1 MPDCCCSFIS
11 INQDEQAI
19 LTGCTKK
26 DLEQGPNI
34 CLIYYPWQSA
44 TVYHKQDLKINEWA
58 LITDSLNPELNKYV
72 LGPKLIILENPYQ
85 QIESRGM
92 CPILDQDDYITVS
105 NKDGIKRNIRG
116 PTVFVPTIGETWT
129 ASKNTI
135 QVPINS
141 YLIVTD
147 SNCDLEPIQ
156 HIRGP
161 FKFFPDSFQV
171 VVKNGNQDYFPCVE
185 VTKNVGIHL
194 QRATGEVVLLDIPQF
209 YMPLVGEKVVC
220 KVNRTIL
227 LNTDFCILTSP
238 TGNISVKNGRNVED
252 RSFFPEPFCQF
263 VKFSGEKPETKL
275 STLPTFMA
283 HKFNIRTQDNVVL
296 SLDLRISFQIQDVEA
311 FSTNPIDFFPFMKNH
326 VQNTLLDIYAKS
338 TLRDFMVS
346 FSKIA
351 QASVV
356 ECCDYFQTFGIV
368 VLDVQILNYKCTERD
383 TQELLNMDIHTN
395 VNKQNELRAHQ
406 NDILIQAQANE
417 VSRKQKDL
425 EIVMAEKDN
434 DVIMQKKIL
443 ENNIRIKEME
453 IMISE
458 EEKRTELLSIKRGND
473 LLEAE
478 FEGKAKGN
486 QFNEFLKGIDK
497 SLSPDQKIQVWGRK
511 CDLDIAKVLYEKC
524 QKISM
529 YPPQADLKMF
539 NFGADAEEQ
548 PNYQPFGH

>member
-1 MPDCCCSFIS
+1 MPDLCCSYTS
-11 INQDEQAI
+11 INEDEQAI
-19 LTGCTKK
+19 ITGCTQKE
-26 DLEQGPNI
+26 LVQGPNI

-44 TVYHKQDLKINEWA
+44 QKYRKQDLKINEWA

-72 LGPKLIILENPYQ
+72 FGQTLIVLENPYQ
-85 QIESRGM
+85 QVAKRGV
-92 CPILDQDDYITVS
+92 CPKLDQDDYITVS
-105 NKDGIKRNIRG
+105 DRNGIKRNIRG
-116 PTVFVPTIGETWT
+116 PTVFIPQIGEEWT
-129 ASKNTI
+129 ESKNTI
-135 QVPINS
+135 QVPINC
-141 YLIVTD
+141 YLVITD
-147 SNCDLEPIQ
+147 SNCELEPIQ
-156 HIRGP
+156 HRRGP
-161 FKFFPDSFQV
+161 LKFFPDSFQV
-171 VVKNGNQDYFPCVE
+171 VVKNGIQDYFPCVE

-194 QRATGEVVLLDIPQF
+194 QRATGEVILLDEPQY
-209 YMPLVGEKVVC
+209 YMPKVGEKVIC
-220 KVNRTIL
+220 KINRTVL

-238 TGNISVKNGRNVED
+238 SGTISVKNGRNVED

-263 VKFSGEKPETKL
+263 VKFSGDIPTTVL
-275 STLPTFMA
+275 STLPTFMP
-283 HKFNIRTQDNVVL
+283 HQFQIRTQDNVVL
-296 SLDLRISFQIQDVEA
+296 NLDLRISFQIQDVDSFA
-311 FSTNPIDFFPFMKNH
+311 TNPIDFYPFMKNH

-338 TLRDFMVS
+338 PLREFMTS

-351 QASVV
+351 QNSVN
-356 ECCDYFQTFGIV
+356 ECTNYFQTFGIA
-368 VLDVQILNYKCTERD
+368 VLDVQILNYICTEKD

-395 VNKQNELRAHQ
+395 VNKQNVLRAHQ

-434 DVIMQKKIL
+434 EVIMQKKVL

-497 SLSPDQKIQVWGRK
+497 TLTPDQKIQIWGRK
-511 CDLDIAKVLYEKC
+511 CDLDIAKVLYKKC
-524 QKISM
+524 QKIAM

-539 NFGADAEEQ
+539 NFGDDA
-548 PNYQPFGH
+548 PIN